1 MSVVMGYSTLLP
13 TVPGVLFR
21 NFHFVH
27 GGLLG
32 SPQKGIAVGGSTVRG
47 YASAFLT

>member
-32 SPQKGIAVGGSTVRG
+32 SPQKGIAVGGNTVRG
-47 YASAFLT
+47 YASVFLT